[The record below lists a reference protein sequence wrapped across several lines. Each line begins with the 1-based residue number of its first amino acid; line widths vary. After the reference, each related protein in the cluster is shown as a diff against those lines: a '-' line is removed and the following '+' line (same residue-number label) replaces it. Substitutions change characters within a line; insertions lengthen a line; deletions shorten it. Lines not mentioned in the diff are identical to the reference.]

1 MYVNASSSS
10 ALTYADSTQAR
21 STDVPTLLNDAK
33 AALQHLAQM
42 PSDPADDLDI
52 NPNAIATLAALA
64 DQARS
69 ELEGKSHTG
78 SCLLRRC

>member
-1 MYVNASSSS
+1 MYGNAWSSS
-10 ALTYADSTQAR
+10 ALTNADSTQAR
-21 STDVPTLLNDAK
+21 SADVPTLLDDAK
-33 AALQHLAQM
+33 AALQHLAEL

-64 DQARS
+64 NQARS

-78 SCLLRRC
+78 ACLLRRC